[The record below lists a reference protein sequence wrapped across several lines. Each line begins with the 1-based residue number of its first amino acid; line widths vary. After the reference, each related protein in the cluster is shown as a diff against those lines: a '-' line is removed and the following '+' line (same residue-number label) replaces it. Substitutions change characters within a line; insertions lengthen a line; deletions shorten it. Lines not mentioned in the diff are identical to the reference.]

1 VLLLLRSDRPLRKEK
16 IKGNR
21 GAVEL
26 LAEGQHFII
35 DGWHPLSHIKGHPVR
50 WTWRDGRA
58 PWNTRKGELPII
70 PADEVSRAL
79 EHIEG
84 SGVLGEA
91 VPTLVPQKSE
101 GTGKSRSVFPATE
114 RLHQLFEQYDGLVK
128 PAIQQL
134 IEETG
139 AERSGRHDCLVAIC
153 GRLVLQR
160 WDDQRSLAFLTPII
174 NAAFGEGDWSRE
186 IQTALDHAR
195 RRDNARL
202 QAMRGVTWKR

>member
-1 VLLLLRSDRPLRKEK
+1 LIRLRDPSSVLLLLRSDRPLRKEK

-91 VPTLVPQKSE
+91 VPTLCLKNPKGRENRALSFQR
-101 GTGKSRSVFPATE
+101 RSVFTN
-114 RLHQLFEQYDGLVK
+114 
-128 PAIQQL
+128 
-134 IEETG
+134 
-139 AERSGRHDCLVAIC
+139 
-153 GRLVLQR
+153 
-160 WDDQRSLAFLTPII
+160 SLSNT
-174 NAAFGEGDWSRE
+174 
-186 IQTALDHAR
+186 TA
-195 RRDNARL
+195 
-202 QAMRGVTWKR
+202 